1 MKSKGLGKGLGALI
15 APDLSDAV
23 LESGSEPSKADGERI
38 YEIPLD
44 KIDRYESQPRESF
57 DDEALQELADSIKEH
72 GLLQPIIVSTQG
84 DRYRIVAGERRFRAA
99 MLNKM
104 STIRAI
110 VKTYDEK
117 KTFELALIENIQREN
132 LNAIEEAKALSELKT
147 KYGMTLEQIAKTTG
161 KNKTTVSNS
170 MRLLKLPP
178 EILSEVET
186 GRISAGHAR
195 ALLGLSDTL
204 KMKQL
209 ANDIMENDLSV
220 REVEQRVS
228 DISEGNEKQKRAR
241 GKRSKDVEQIEKEL
255 SGLLDMKVVMQGS
268 DEKGKMVFTYDE
280 KAKANVLIEIIRSAF
295 RKDDQ
300 NDFPE
305 DLNED
310 L

>member
-228 DISEGNEKQKRAR
+228 DISEGKEKQKRAR
-241 GKRSKDVEQIEKEL
+241 GKRSKNVEQIEKEL

>member
-147 KYGMTLEQIAKTTG
+147 KYGMTLEQISKTTG

-209 ANDIMENDLSV
+209 ANDIIENDLSV

-228 DISEGNEKQKRAR
+228 DISEDKEKQKRAR
-241 GKRSKDVEQIEKEL
+241 GKRSKNVEQIEKEL

>member
-104 STIRAI
+104 STVRAI

-305 DLNED
+305 DL
-310 L
+310 